1 MRVQPLVQLTEVVW
15 RNYYSIGEPLIGLGG
30 MPPWMCDLS
39 YSVNSRLAQ
48 VAVEGPRALYYRRAA
63 AEAALATR

>member
-1 MRVQPLVQLTEVVW
+1 
-15 RNYYSIGEPLIGLGG
+15 
-30 MPPWMCDLS
+30 MPAWMCDLS